1 MQTRRLNEH
10 AMSYVETSK
19 IWDDAAVLLE
29 SRNINPEVG
38 FKRRDN
44 PFSVSFW
51 PGKDELG
58 RSLRN
63 EVY

>member
-1 MQTRRLNEH
+1 
-10 AMSYVETSK
+10 MSYVETSK